1 MHVTHL
7 PAGQSPHPP
16 HQHADEEV
24 VIIKEGTL
32 EALQSGKT
40 RKLGPGSVLFQA
52 SNQLHGVRNV
62 GSGPAVYYVIRWTSP
77 GMSKPKTAAK
87 P

>member
-16 HQHADEEV
+16 HQHADEEL

-77 GMSKPKTAAK
+77 GMSKPKTAVK